1 VDDDAPGETL
11 LDVLVDRLRGRGDPA
26 HQVWLPPL
34 REPPTLDEL
43 LPPLVAEPGRGIT
56 VDNPS
61 LRGRIA
67 APVGVVD
74 RPLDQRRD
82 LLVFDLS
89 GSAGHVMVVGGPQSG
104 KSTVLRTLV
113 TSFALT
119 HTPAEVQ
126 FYCLDFSGGALGS
139 LRDLPHVGG
148 VATRL
153 DEGPVRR
160 TVAEMKVLL
169 QHREAVFARRGVE
182 SMTAYRRAKREG
194 GFADDP
200 FGDVFLVIDGWSTI
214 RSEFEDLE
222 ATIVDIANRGL
233 SFGIHVVASAS
244 RWTDVRSTVRDVFGT
259 RLELRLGD
267 PADSML
273 NRRAAMNV
281 PEGVPGRGIT
291 AEFLQCLTALPR
303 VDGRPVVED
312 AADALAKLVID
323 IGNAWD
329 GPPAPAVRQ
338 LPAVVPYESL
348 PTATERGLV
357 IGIAESDLLPVAVDF
372 AADPHFLVFGDAECG
387 KSTFLRSLAHR
398 IVDRYSPQEA
408 RLILVDYRRSLL
420 GTITT
425 DHLIG
430 YGSTAT
436 VTEGIGKEVAH
447 VMRSRLPGPDVTP
460 EQLRARSWWA
470 GPELYLLVD
479 DYDLVAAAT
488 QNPLAP
494 VLEFLPQS
502 RDVGL
507 HLVLVRRSGG
517 AARAMYE
524 PFVQRLKE
532 LGSPGLV
539 MSGSRDEGA
548 LLGTVKPSYLPRGR
562 GWLVTRREGARLVQL
577 AQRPPE

>member
-1 VDDDAPGETL
+1 
-11 LDVLVDRLRGRGDPA
+11 
-26 HQVWLPPL
+26 
-34 REPPTLDEL
+34 
-43 LPPLVAEPGRGIT
+43 
-56 VDNPS
+56 
-61 LRGRIA
+61 
-67 APVGVVD
+67 
-74 RPLDQRRD
+74 
-82 LLVFDLS
+82 
-89 GSAGHVMVVGGPQSG
+89 MVVGGPQSG

-119 HTPAEVQ
+119 HTPAEAQ
-126 FYCLDFSGGALGS
+126 FYCLDFSGGALVS

-169 QHREAVFARRGVE
+169 QHREAVFARHGVD
-182 SMTAYRRAKREG
+182 SMAGYRKAKRAG
-194 GFADDP
+194 GFSDDP
-200 FGDVFLVIDGWSTI
+200 FGDVFLVVDGWGTI
-214 RSEFEDLE
+214 RTEFEDLE
-222 ATIVDIANRGL
+222 PTIVEIANRGL
-233 SFGIHVVASAS
+233 SFGIHVIATAG
-244 RWTDVRSTVRDVFGT
+244 RWMDVRSTVRDVFGT

-267 PADSML
+267 PADSMV

-281 PEGVPGRGIT
+281 PEGNPGRGIT
-291 AEFLQCLTALPR
+291 AEHLQCLAALPR

-312 AADALAKLVID
+312 TADALAKLVID

-329 GPPAPAVRQ
+329 GPPAPRVRQ
-338 LPAVVPYESL
+338 LPDVVPYESL
-348 PTATERGLV
+348 PTAAGPGV
-357 IGIAESDLLPVAVDF
+357 PIGIAESDLLPVSIDF
-372 AADPHFLVFGDAECG
+372 TADPHFLVFGDAECG
-387 KSTFLRSLAHR
+387 KSTFLRGLAHR
-398 IVDRYSPQEA
+398 IVDRFPPEQA
-408 RLILVDYRRSLL
+408 RLIIVDYRRSLL
-420 GTITT
+420 GTIDT

-447 VMRSRLPGPDVTP
+447 VMRARLPGPDVTP
-460 EQLRARSWWA
+460 EQLRTRSWWA
-470 GPELYLLVD
+470 GPELYLLID
-479 DYDLVAAAT
+479 DYDLVSAAT

-507 HLVLVRRSGG
+507 HVILVRRSGG

-548 LLGTVKPSYLPRGR
+548 LLGNVKASYLPRGR
-562 GWLVTRREGARLVQL
+562 GWLVTRRDGARLVQL
-577 AQRPPE
+577 AHRPPE